1 MAVPKGQMEAAR
13 AFGMKP
19 LHSFRRI
26 LFPQMMRY
34 ALPGLANNWQVI
46 LKSTALVSLIGL
58 TDVVKAAQNAGEG
71 TFRTFFFTS
80 IAGVIYLFL
89 SSVSKL
95 VQYYLTKKFSV
106 GVRQVVF

>member
-1 MAVPKGQMEAAR
+1 
-13 AFGMKP
+13 
-19 LHSFRRI
+19 
-26 LFPQMMRY
+26 MMRY

-58 TDVVKAAQNAGEG
+58 TDVVKAAQEAGEG
-71 TFRTFFFTS
+71 TFRVFFFTS
-80 IAGVIYLFL
+80 IAGLVYLFL
-89 SSVSKL
+89 SSISKL